1 MSDPS
6 AGKCRKHCEGT
17 CRLPLRWPLIA
28 DLEGCGDI
36 VKNLIAVVGGSA
48 GGCYMRASMKKK
60 IAEMYTDRWKTT
72 VQRRTRMLNFKKS
85 LSLKISRITTLEI
98 HWASN
103 LPALQFHVEKCLGF
117 FGWDHLADKE
127 WRKHRAMSLRQRSK
141 IFELVRAIQTFFLCY
156 CSALH
161 GRIVTCHQQV
171 QQSKSCNDSS
181 LTAKLLKRRVYVIH
195 GSVYFPKKK
204 GLQASNPTDPFQ
216 TNGGYSAISQCLH
229 QMIFS
234 DVSSTH

>member
-6 AGKCRKHCEGT
+6 AGKCRKHSEGT

-28 DLEGCGDI
+28 DLEGVWRYRKKSDCGCGWECWRVLREGVDE
-36 VKNLIAVVGGSA
+36 
-48 GGCYMRASMKKK
+48 KK

-127 WRKHRAMSLRQRSK
+127 WHKHRAMSLRQRSK

-181 LTAKLLKRRVYVIH
+181 LTAKLLKCRVYVIH

-216 TNGGYSAISQCLH
+216 ANGGYSAISQCLH

>member
-1 MSDPS
+1 MSETLWGHVSPAPAVAS
-6 AGKCRKHCEGT
+6 YSRSRGGVEISQKIWL
-17 CRLPLRWPLIA
+17 RLWVGV
-28 DLEGCGDI
+28 LEGVTWG
-36 VKNLIAVVGGSA
+36 
-48 GGCYMRASMKKK
+48 RRWKKK

-127 WRKHRAMSLRQRSK
+127 WHKHRAMSLRQRSK

-181 LTAKLLKRRVYVIH
+181 LTAKLLKCRVYVIH

-216 TNGGYSAISQCLH
+216 ANGGYSAISQCLH